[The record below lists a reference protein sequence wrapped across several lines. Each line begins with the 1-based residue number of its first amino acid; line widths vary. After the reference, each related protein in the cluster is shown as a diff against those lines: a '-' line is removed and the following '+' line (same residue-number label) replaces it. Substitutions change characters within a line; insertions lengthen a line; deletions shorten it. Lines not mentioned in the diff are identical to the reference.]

1 MTKREF
7 LQAVIAMAEVE
18 KASDV
23 IIPREKIVD
32 RTGNMYMADIT
43 MNNLINFATEE
54 IAKLDARNASRS
66 SKLTKAQIENEPI
79 KKKIVELLTEVGE
92 KYVASAIAEKV
103 EISTQKASA
112 LCRQLVDEGKL
123 QVEEVKVPKKGKQKA
138 YSVITE

>member
-7 LQAVIAMAEVE
+7 LQAVIAIAEVE
-18 KASDV
+18 KESDV
-23 IIPREKIVD
+23 VIPRDKIVD
-32 RTGNMYMADIT
+32 KTGNMYMADVTMDDLIT
-43 MNNLINFATEE
+43 FSQTEIE
-54 IAKLDARNASRS
+54 KLDARNASRS
-66 SKLTKAQIENEPI
+66 SKPTKAQIENEPI

>member
-66 SKLTKAQIENEPI
+66 SKPTKAQIENEPI